1 MNVIYILGTEKGACI
16 DPPDHDGGKRIRQRA
31 PLTRWIG
38 PAADAIIHP
47 AEDHRGDL
55 PRLAILFGKD
65 EDGAGA
71 RVLLNGTAN
80 RPLAELSLRHPV
92 RERQFVNA
100 GVARLTLPGR
110 VIPPIL
116 PMQLAVDR
124 REGPA
129 QGRRPRAAASPP
141 GWVQATASLSV
152 LAARAREHLC
162 FALAVLG
169 SLIGTAQGDCTAPR
183 QVSAN
188 CRVCNIK
195 AGVRLLRRSEHRDA
209 QDSNRSGRRGDC
221 HGSLD
226 DYQRLHQSSE
236 RSFESTPPPALRDLA
251 GDCPS
256 WRRRCD
262 VRNCGPV
269 TSFVERRRRVR
280 HRPQIQCQAQHL
292 R

>member
-1 MNVIYILGTEKGACI
+1 VIYILGTEKGACI

-110 VIPPIL
+110 VT
-116 PMQLAVDR
+116 
-124 REGPA
+124 
-129 QGRRPRAAASPP
+129 PRSYRC
-141 GWVQATASLSV
+141 SSRSI
-152 LAARAREHLC
+152 AARAPRKGEGRE
-162 FALAVLG
+162 
-169 SLIGTAQGDCTAPR
+169 Q
-183 QVSAN
+183 
-188 CRVCNIK
+188 
-195 AGVRLLRRSEHRDA
+195 RRHH
-209 QDSNRSGRRGDC
+209 QDGYRRP
-221 HGSLD
+221 H
-226 DYQRLHQSSE
+226 
-236 RSFESTPPPALRDLA
+236 P
-251 GDCPS
+251 
-256 WRRRCD
+256 
-262 VRNCGPV
+262 
-269 TSFVERRRRVR
+269 
-280 HRPQIQCQAQHL
+280 
-292 R
+292 